1 MKLSTISRPA
11 AACAAAVV
19 LAACASSSSSSGGGG
34 SSSGGP
40 VNYGVLSCFTG
51 RLASLGQAM
60 LQGAQVAKAEIN
72 SAGGVLG
79 RQVALVTGDTSCD
92 VADGVTATNQMLT
105 KNISGVIGPET
116 QEINGVEPILDSNHI
131 VDEFQ
136 GGDTA
141 RDHQTDPYFF
151 RDSPSD
157 SQLGVAMALYGHLKH
172 YTNAVMLFYSDPAAQ
187 TFLKPVSTTFT
198 KLGGTIL
205 KTVIV
210 TPDQTSYLSQVRE
223 VIAAHPQVI
232 FTQEDPPTAAVL
244 FREFKQ
250 LGGQNIPWIGTDVTS
265 GSDFLKAIGYPT
277 AHAVLTSV
285 YGTSVTGAAN
295 TAFINLFNQ
304 LFPSQKTAG
313 PLANAN
319 YAYDAVISLALADD
333 YAKTTNGTTV
343 AQRHD
348 QGHEPAGHRVLH
360 LRDLPGA
367 DQGGHEDQ
375 LRGRQRR
382 PGLQQLQQHLRPV
395 RRLPGHRGGRGAAGV
410 RDVGDRAC
418 GSHAL
423 AQDGWPPARAR
434 GPSPGATRRRRN
446 RKGCDGG
453 PTGRSAR
460 ARPVTGAR
468 RAVRGDAPRRP
479 GRRGDQGG
487 EARRGRRHQALG
499 PAVRPGRQRA
509 APWD

>member
-1 MKLSTISRPA
+1 MKPSTISRSA

-19 LAACASSSSSSGGGG
+19 LAACASSSGSSGNNSSSGNT
-34 SSSGGP
+34 SSGP
-40 VNYGVLSCFTG
+40 VTYGVLSCFTG

-60 LQGAQVAKAEIN
+60 LQGSQVAVSEIN

-79 RQVALVTGDTSCD
+79 RKLQLVTGDTSCD

-105 KNISGVIGPET
+105 KNVSGVIGPET
-116 QEINGVEPILDSNHI
+116 QEINGVEPILDANHI

-157 SQLGVAMALYGHLKH
+157 SQLGVAMALYGHLQS
-172 YTNAVMLFYSDPAAQ
+172 YTKAVMLFYSDPAAQ
-187 TFLKPVSTTFT
+187 TFLKPVSQTFT

-205 KTVIV
+205 KTIIV

-223 VIAAHPQVI
+223 AIAAHPQVI

-244 FREFKQ
+244 FREFGQ
-250 LGGQNIPWIGTDVTS
+250 LGGGSIPWIGTDVTS
-265 GSDFLKAIGYPT
+265 GSDFLKAITYPT

-285 YGTSVTGAAN
+285 YGTSVTGTAN

-304 LFPSQKTAG
+304 LFPSQKAAG

-343 AQRHD
+343 AHD
-348 QGHEPAGHRVLH
+348 MTKVTNPPGTACYTYSSCLALIKAGTKINYEGASG
-360 LRDLPGA
+360 DLDYNQYNNTFGPYGA
-367 DQGGHEDQ
+367 FKAT
-375 LRGRQRR
+375 
-382 PGLQQLQQHLRPV
+382 
-395 RRLPGHRGGRGAAGV
+395 AAGLEQQAFV
-410 RDVGDRAC
+410 MSA
-418 GSHAL
+418 STL
-423 AQDGWPPARAR
+423 AA
-434 GPSPGATRRRRN
+434 AT
-446 RKGCDGG
+446 
-453 PTGRSAR
+453 P
-460 ARPVTGAR
+460 
-468 RAVRGDAPRRP
+468 
-479 GRRGDQGG
+479 
-487 EARRGRRHQALG
+487 
-499 PAVRPGRQRA
+499 
-509 APWD
+509 

>member
-1 MKLSTISRPA
+1 MKLSTMSRPV
-11 AACAAAVV
+11 AACAAAIL
-19 LAACASSSSSSGGGG
+19 LAACASSSTGSSGGGAG
-34 SSSGGP
+34 SPGSA

-105 KNISGVIGPET
+105 KSVSGVIGPET

-172 YTNAVMLFYSDPAAQ
+172 YTTAVMLFYSDPAAQ
-187 TFLKPVSTTFT
+187 TFLKPVSQTFT
-198 KLGGTIL
+198 KLGGTIV

-265 GSDFLKAIGYPT
+265 GSDYLKALGYPT

-285 YGTSVTGAAN
+285 YGTSVTGTAN
-295 TAFINLFNQ
+295 TAFINRFNQ

-333 YAKTTNGTTV
+333 YAKTTSGTTV
-343 AQRHD
+343 AHD
-348 QGHEPAGHRVLH
+348 MTMVTNPPGPACYTYATCLALIKAGTKINYQGASG
-360 LRDLPGA
+360 DLDYNKYNNTFGPYGA
-367 DQGGHEDQ
+367 FQST
-375 LRGRQRR
+375 
-382 PGLQQLQQHLRPV
+382 
-395 RRLPGHRGGRGAAGV
+395 AAGIEQQV
-410 RDVGDRAC
+410 YVMSAA
-418 GSHAL
+418 AL
-423 AQDGWPPARAR
+423 AA
-434 GPSPGATRRRRN
+434 AT
-446 RKGCDGG
+446 
-453 PTGRSAR
+453 P
-460 ARPVTGAR
+460 
-468 RAVRGDAPRRP
+468 
-479 GRRGDQGG
+479 
-487 EARRGRRHQALG
+487 
-499 PAVRPGRQRA
+499 
-509 APWD
+509 